1 MGARPEGWGL
11 PAPWHLKDN
20 CVMFEHQPCMVSD
33 FVRAVNAGRWPGT
46 MVVPVSEF
54 RRVML
59 YIYSTLLHVFLPGVL
74 LASIGVLLFR
84 WITA

>member
-1 MGARPEGWGL
+1 
-11 PAPWHLKDN
+11 
-20 CVMFEHQPCMVSD
+20 
-33 FVRAVNAGRWPGT
+33 
-46 MVVPVSEF
+46 MVVPVSKF